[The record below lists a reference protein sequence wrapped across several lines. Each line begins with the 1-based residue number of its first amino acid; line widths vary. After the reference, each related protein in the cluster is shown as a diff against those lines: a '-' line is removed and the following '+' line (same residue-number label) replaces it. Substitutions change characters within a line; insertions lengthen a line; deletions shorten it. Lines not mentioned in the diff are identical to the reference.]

1 MPVCAKNGA
10 NCYWSHC
17 RRLPGFCS
25 ICGWQPPDACHP
37 VRMLCAT
44 CFEESADAAFAANPK
59 WKYPACS
66 DPICRER
73 SKCQAVFRG
82 LTDQLRRAGDVV
94 QACPPSLPP
103 PCREPP
109 PGLPASS
116 SNAPMYCTA
125 SPSSAFTSTAG
136 NISLAASVEGLQ
148 DDVLIMSRK
157 AADIM
162 VLLEQIKLTMS
173 GNPRFEP
180 LYQ

>member
-109 PGLPASS
+109 PGLLASS

-136 NISLAASVEGLQ
+136 NISLAASVAGLQ

-162 VLLEQIKLTMS
+162 VLLEQIKLTIS
-173 GNPRFEP
+173 GNPRFKP